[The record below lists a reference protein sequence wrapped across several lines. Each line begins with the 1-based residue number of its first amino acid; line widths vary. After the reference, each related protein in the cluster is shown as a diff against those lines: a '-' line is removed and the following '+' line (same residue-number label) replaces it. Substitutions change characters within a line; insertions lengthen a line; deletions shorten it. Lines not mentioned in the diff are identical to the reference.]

1 MQGED
6 EVSIARNAEQ
16 IRLKNSKHNQIIS
29 SEDEFVSP
37 SAEQPPSDSNDI
49 DITTMHAN
57 EPNLL
62 PGGDNANII
71 RTFRSIAQQTGQVT
85 EIMKF
90 PPIDHEAPIKY
101 VCGNFRFFQ
110 IFPHFALTTYPFVI
124 FCGNFRVF
132 QIIPPFCSEYDITK
146 NIFTNSYPWLFPGG
160 IGDIYDMTR
169 GKVSIKDWGRHLLRY
184 YDGRFLE
191 DSLFGLF
198 LYNTVQ
204 RHSSNSEGNFFL
216 ASD

>member
-1 MQGED
+1 
-6 EVSIARNAEQ
+6 
-16 IRLKNSKHNQIIS
+16 
-29 SEDEFVSP
+29 
-37 SAEQPPSDSNDI
+37 
-49 DITTMHAN
+49 MHAN

-62 PGGDNANII
+62 PGGDNADII
-71 RTFRSIAQQTGQVT
+71 RTFRSIAQKTGQVT
-85 EIMKF
+85 EILKF

-110 IFPHFALTTYPFVI
+110 LFPPFLFLSLTRSSY
-124 FCGNFRVF
+124 FCGKFRFF
-132 QIIPPFCSEYDITK
+132 QFFPLVVILILPFCSEYDITK

-169 GKVSIKDWGRHLLRY
+169 GKVSIKDWGRHLLRC

-216 ASD
+216 ASRTNSLEETLPPFKTYNDRYNKKNAVTFIC